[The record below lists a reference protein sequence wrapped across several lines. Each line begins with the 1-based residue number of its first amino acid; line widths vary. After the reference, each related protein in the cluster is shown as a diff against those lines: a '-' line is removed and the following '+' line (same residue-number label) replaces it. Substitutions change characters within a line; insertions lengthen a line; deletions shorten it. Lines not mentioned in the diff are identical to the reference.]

1 MRREDEKKTEFGG
14 VEKNNKGEI
23 EKEAR
28 EGREGK
34 CEKVTGVRGRRK
46 CNNAGV
52 RV

>member
-28 EGREGK
+28 EGK